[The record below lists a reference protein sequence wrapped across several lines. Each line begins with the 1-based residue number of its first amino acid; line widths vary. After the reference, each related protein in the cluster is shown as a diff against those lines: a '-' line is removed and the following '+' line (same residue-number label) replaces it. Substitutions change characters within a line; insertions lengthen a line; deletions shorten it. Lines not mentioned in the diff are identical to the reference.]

1 MIYSKVMYQIISL
14 LLTESPLEL
23 QMGIMTHWTKNMNVE
38 SPGVDTKIFKIHTAD
53 QHQHL
58 LQCMQE
64 WL

>member
-1 MIYSKVMYQIISL
+1 
-14 LLTESPLEL
+14 
-23 QMGIMTHWTKNMNVE
+23 MGFMTHWTKNMNVE

-53 QHQHL
+53 QHQHV